1 MDAPSENVTNVEE
14 NKDNRLTPIVRPPNH
29 GAYFLNEKTG
39 AFVRLEAGKNEDLQ
53 VTNAD
58 RGFGFVQPVG
68 TVISDPGK
76 IWTIWS
82 KMMNLRNMQ
91 ITRYDG
97 KVLLQENWIDDPGM
111 ANIAWLPSFTLPANK
126 NENEIEEAVIQVEIE
141 KNLRPGFY
149 ILHDDSFLMGQQ
161 REDVTAYYP
170 FIVSSESKK
179 EQAWLNHAEGCFK
192 KIFAQ
197 YENVFQS
204 GVQNNYKALRACAE
218 KQHLAMKMAKTNDVK
233 QKLRKQLLFLS
244 SLANPSMT
252 EVKNMLFEQM
262 AANGDELSLWFWKK
276 THSDAL
282 DKLTEVASCLKRGV
296 DYADLLP
303 GLYSYY
309 LGTLMPP
316 VLDLEAFIWIPF
328 TYLDKNSDV
337 VKLLFASITEKTDD
351 WKLLLVQ
358 ILGAIEV
365 KRLQKVAQ
373 TNPELKDWIDQLMQN
388 NARYFSELIE
398 DVRVLDKPL
407 TVAIGPFEFQG
418 LTPEEEAE
426 VEQKSIAHEKQLI
439 SCYHGFERRI
449 GKRATAFMLEI
460 LLDKQIMGR
469 DLTATMK
476 DPFEAH
482 RRIPAVDAE
491 FVQCARHALSD
502 IALRPSLDPNKSV
515 SMMVATSG
523 QKISPWLK

>member
-1 MDAPSENVTNVEE
+1 MEVPSEQTTNVEE
-14 NKDNRLTPIVRPPNH
+14 NKDNKLTPIVRPPNH

-39 AFVRLEAGKNEDLQ
+39 EFVRLDAGKNEDLQ

-58 RGFGFVQPVG
+58 RGFGFLQPVG
-68 TVISDPGK
+68 TVISEPGK

-97 KVLLQENWIDDPGM
+97 KVILQENWIDDPGM

-126 NENEIEEAVIQVEIE
+126 NEKEIEDAIVQVEIE
-141 KNLRPGFY
+141 KTLRPGFY

-170 FIVSSESKK
+170 FIISAETKK
-179 EQAWLNHAEGCFK
+179 EQAWLNLADGCFK
-192 KIFAQ
+192 KIFTQ

-218 KQHLAMKMAKTNDVK
+218 KQHLAIKMAKTNEIK

-262 AANGDELSLWFWKK
+262 DAKGDELSLWFWKK

-282 DKLTEVASCLKRGV
+282 DKLTKVASCLKRGV

-351 WKLLLVQ
+351 WKLLLIQ
-358 ILGAIEV
+358 ILGAIEI
-365 KRLQKVAQ
+365 RHLQNVAQ
-373 TNPELKDWIDQLMQN
+373 TTPELKDWIAQLMQN
-388 NARYFSELIE
+388 NARYFSELLE
-398 DVRVLDKPL
+398 DLRVLDKPL

-418 LTPEEEAE
+418 LTPEEEAL
-426 VEQKSIAHEKQLI
+426 VEQKSMTHEKQFI
-439 SCYHGFERRI
+439 SCYHCFERRI

-476 DPFEAH
+476 DPFEVH

-491 FVQCARHALSD
+491 FIQCARHVLSD

-515 SMMVATSG
+515 TMMVATSG